1 MSKMLQLT
9 SNSWLIRATSGTSG
23 ILFKTNPGY
32 LFMSP
37 SSRIEFEDLD
47 AVKKKFG
54 KLELEQRQDED
65 EVSQIHGYPVKH
77 EHIVIQSEDP
87 PLYTTGGKVTFA
99 AGYWGLKFPN
109 GWATAFCPKQ
119 KTTQEYESCGPF
131 RSKLELNNHI
141 SSLVTQENLKA
152 STGQ

>member
-9 SNSWLIRATSGTSG
+9 TNSWLIRASSGTSG
-23 ILFKTNPGY
+23 ILFKTQEGY

-37 SSRIEFEDLD
+37 ASRLEFDDLD

-54 KLELEQRQDED
+54 KLEIEQRQDED

-77 EHIVIQSEDP
+77 EHIVIQNEDP
-87 PLYTTGGKVTFA
+87 PLYTTGGKVIFA

-109 GWATAFCPKQ
+109 GWTSAFCPKQ

-141 SSLVTQENLKA
+141 SSLVTQENLRA